1 MVKLFKF
8 MKDGKT
14 IGITYSDKDG
24 NVTPPDGATA
34 VEITEDEK
42 AAAIAQQKADMP
54 TPFDVVV
61 FQTSL
66 AQLLL
71 TGAFSNANLRFEF
84 AAIIAYVTNGNFAGL
99 YQYAQ
104 WLISQGIATAD
115 DLTAINNI
123 CKLQGI
129 DLENLGGN

>member
-8 MKDGKT
+8 MKDGKVV
-14 IGITYSDKDG
+14 GVTYSDKDG
-24 NVTPPDGATA
+24 NVTPPEGATA

-42 AAAIAQQKADMP
+42 TAAIAQQKADMP
-54 TPFDVVV
+54 IPFDVVA

-71 TGAFSNANLRFEF
+71 TGALSNVNLRFEF
-84 AAIIAYVTNGNFAGL
+84 AAIIAYVSNGNFAGL
-99 YQYAQ
+99 YQYAE

-115 DLTAINNI
+115 DLTAINNA
-123 CKLQGI
+123 CKAQGV
-129 DLENLGGN
+129 DLENL